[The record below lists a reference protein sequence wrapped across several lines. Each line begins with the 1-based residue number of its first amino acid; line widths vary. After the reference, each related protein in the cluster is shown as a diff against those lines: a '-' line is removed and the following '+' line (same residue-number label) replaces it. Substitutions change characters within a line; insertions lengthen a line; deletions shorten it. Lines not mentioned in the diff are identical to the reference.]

1 VFAHLLLVR
10 LGELELVQV
19 DKIDA
24 DRVEGHQEASEFGLL
39 LGQDRYLHAPADS
52 PVGGGLEDRAVSS
65 SVARKRAPKV
75 VRDVQPELIET
86 RAGEPRELLGIRL
99 VGVEV
104 DVVVGPELALEEP
117 DIELHPIDDPER
129 VSAGDPGARSADGA
143 RFLENVAVRADTAFV
158 RVDDVQLVAGRGDG
172 TVETTEA
179 AESRDEQDHLASLGT
194 LSARGGERA
203 AMARGHREEVES
215 VPFHRRAEPTRER

>member
-1 VFAHLLLVR
+1 TKEALTKLDTVLEPGRAVVHRNGEGELAHQALGHRPTPAYPPAVAGVDAVAVFAHLLLVR

-117 DIELHPIDDPER
+117 DIVLHPIDDPER

-172 TVETTEA
+172 TVE
-179 AESRDEQDHLASLGT
+179 
-194 LSARGGERA
+194 
-203 AMARGHREEVES
+203 
-215 VPFHRRAEPTRER
+215 